1 MPKEIDISIRSL
13 RLDDK
18 TILKA
23 VFDVPVKEA
32 IFIPFKKTEKL
43 SDINRIIESAEKMG
57 WGCVMDLE
65 TEFIVCRPFVAE
77 KKMSTI

>member
-1 MPKEIDISIRSL
+1 MQNKIDISVMSL
-13 RLDDK
+13 KLNDK
-18 TILKA
+18 TIFKA
-23 VFDVPVKEA
+23 IFDVPVKEA

-65 TEFIVCRPFVAE
+65 TEFIVCRPLVTE
-77 KKMSTI
+77 KEVVV